1 VKNRE
6 LDHQFVQVDEQVME
20 RLVVVVMHVTKEE
33 DVV

>member
-6 LDHQFVQVDEQVME
+6 HDHQFVQVDEQVME